1 MRTMIWYQNDLRVDD
16 HRPLE
21 EALRHDEVIEGHYFI
36 RNDELVENR
45 FGHIPLGTRRL
56 QFLKEALDDL
66 SSSLAALG
74 IPLFV
79 HVGHPLDVF
88 NPSDRLLFQRSIG
101 YNERKLER
109 QVMDEWQGECRAF
122 DGFTLYPREEISFE
136 RLPFLFTEFRKV
148 VESNA
153 RPEQLI
159 ERVKE
164 RSELR
169 HSVDFPIACE
179 RMSVDTRSAFPFRG
193 GEQAGRE
200 RLADYLSGPVRTYKE
215 TRNGFGVNDSSK
227 LSAYLANGSL
237 SPRRVLHEL
246 EQHER
251 SHGANE
257 STYWLYF
264 ELLWREFFQW
274 VALEQGKRLFRSQGI
289 RSKQK
294 TWRVDEDVIGR
305 WQVGKTG
312 VDFVDAFMHELNTT
326 GWMSNRGRQIV
337 ASYFAKELGQ
347 DWRIGASYFESMLI
361 DYDVASNY
369 GNWAY
374 QAGVGNDSRDRRFN
388 VSRQQETYDSTGA
401 FRNMWL

>member
-1 MRTMIWYQNDLRVDD
+1 MKTIIWYQNDLRVDD

-21 EALRHDEVIEGHYFI
+21 EAFRHNDAIEGHYFI
-36 RNDELVENR
+36 REEELLENL
-45 FGHIPLGTRRL
+45 FGHIPLGPRRL

-66 SSSLAALG
+66 AGSLAALG

-88 NPSDRLLFQRSIG
+88 DRTDRLLFQWSIG

-109 QVMDEWQGECRAF
+109 EVMTEWQGECQAF
-122 DGFTLYPREEISFE
+122 DGFTLYPRTEIPFE
-136 RLPFLFTEFRKV
+136 KLPFLFTEFRKAM
-148 VESNA
+148 EADATPDS
-153 RPEQLI
+153 LI
-159 ERVKE
+159 ERSAAK
-164 RSELR
+164 ELR
-169 HSVDFPIACE
+169 SVDFPVAYE
-179 RMSVDTRSAFPFRG
+179 QPDHDTRTAFPFQG
-193 GEQAGRE
+193 GERAGRD
-200 RLADYLSGPVRTYKE
+200 RLTTYLAGPIRTYKE
-215 TRNGFGVNDSSK
+215 TRNGFGIDDSSK

-237 SPRRVLHEL
+237 SPRRLLHEL
-246 EQHER
+246 EEHER
-251 SHGANE
+251 RHGANE

-274 VALEQGKRLFRSQGI
+274 VALEQGERLFRARGI

-294 TWRVDEDVIGR
+294 AWRVDSDVIAR
-305 WQVGKTG
+305 WQAGETG
-312 VDFVDAFMHELNTT
+312 VDFVDAFMRELNAT

-361 DYDVASNY
+361 DYDVASNT

-388 VSRQQETYDSTGA
+388 VSRQQDTYDPTGSH
-401 FRNMWL
+401 RDKWL